1 MSIFRMRGA
10 VLLMYIYV
18 IMEHKIDNI
27 QETLNQN
34 ANPVFYVTYAFASL
48 FKATSTAVVLTA
60 KCQNY

>member
-34 ANPVFYVTYAFASL
+34 DNPVFYVTYAFV
-48 FKATSTAVVLTA
+48 FFI
-60 KCQNY
+60 